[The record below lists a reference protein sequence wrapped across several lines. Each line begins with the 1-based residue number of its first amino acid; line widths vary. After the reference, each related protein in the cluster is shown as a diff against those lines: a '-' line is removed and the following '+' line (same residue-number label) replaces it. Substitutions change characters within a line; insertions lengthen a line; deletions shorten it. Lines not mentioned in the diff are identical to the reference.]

1 MTDKAK
7 LRSQLRKA
15 RVNFEAALPDAT
27 RALLFLRPPAPV
39 AELVPAGAVVSV
51 YHPTAGEA
59 PALGYARW
67 FAERGHP
74 IALPW
79 FAARGAEMAFR
90 QWHNPHDDDELVA
103 DPYGALQPA
112 ADAPELIPQV
122 AICPLVGFSASGARL
137 GQGGGYYDR
146 FLARTPG
153 VVAIGIAWDCQRVDD
168 LPVDPHDMPLAAVVT
183 QTRFYGPF

>member
-59 PALGYARW
+59 PALG
-67 FAERGHP
+67 
-74 IALPW
+74 
-79 FAARGAEMAFR
+79 
-90 QWHNPHDDDELVA
+90 
-103 DPYGALQPA
+103 
-112 ADAPELIPQV
+112 
-122 AICPLVGFSASGARL
+122 
-137 GQGGGYYDR
+137 
-146 FLARTPG
+146 
-153 VVAIGIAWDCQRVDD
+153 
-168 LPVDPHDMPLAAVVT
+168 
-183 QTRFYGPF
+183 